1 MQKKELI
8 LLDVRLTQMINE
20 YAFHAVLGNGHDI
33 VAFFP
38 GESLDSGTA
47 LRVGGTVRVRM
58 SPYDMSRGEI
68 ILGEEQEIS

>member
-1 MQKKELI
+1 MHKKEVI
-8 LLDVRLTQMINE
+8 LLDARLTQMINK

-47 LRVGGTVRVRM
+47 LRVGETVRVQM

-68 ILGEEQEIS
+68 ILGEKTS